1 MATQCVA
8 FWFRLDKHPPC
19 HNLQSSTLNP
29 FCGELMTQKGH
40 TYSCAMPLHNGALSG
55 LSPEV
60 VFASLADNPTL
71 FWLDNASPSGNDA
84 WSYLGINPVQ
94 NTQIFPEQSFAGAS
108 KEAKQYFILPSAQ
121 SIEARHFESTPHDKL
136 GPPFRSGW
144 ISILGYDFFLK
155 DQAVGARRPPK
166 MSFHFFETY
175 FAYSHRSH
183 QWWVVALVSA
193 TTQDQAHCELKRRA
207 DSFVTQFASAKIT
220 GVFENILRPR
230 KAISDFTN
238 SEYENAVK
246 RALEYIRAG
255 DIYQVNLSQRLT
267 VPWEFSPAELYLRLR
282 RATPSQFGAYF
293 GSGLLGSDFAL
304 CSVSPELFLRR
315 RGSSLITRPIKGTRP
330 RTGSRDADAR
340 AKAELSQNAK
350 ERAELNMIVDL
361 ERNDLGRV
369 CEYNSVRVVSTGEIE
384 ELPTLFH
391 RVATIEGQIRADC
404 SLPELL
410 EAMFPGGSVT
420 GAPKI
425 RAMQIIEELEHSPR
439 GPYCGAIGWIGLNG
453 DLELSIAIRTA
464 LYDGAAKQVHYH
476 AGSGI
481 VADSDPRQ
489 EYEETLHK
497 AAAFLRATNATLIQ
511 P

>member
-1 MATQCVA
+1 
-8 FWFRLDKHPPC
+8 
-19 HNLQSSTLNP
+19 
-29 FCGELMTQKGH
+29 MTQKRH
-40 TYSCAMPLHNGALSG
+40 TYSCAVPLHTCALAG
-55 LSPEV
+55 QSPEV
-60 VFASLADNPTL
+60 VFASIADNPAL
-71 FWLDNASPSGNDA
+71 FWLDNASPSKSDA
-84 WSYLGINPVQ
+84 WSYLGISPTQ
-94 NTQIFPEQSFAGAS
+94 SIQIFPEQSFAGS
-108 KEAKQYFILPSAQ
+108 TSVGQQY
-121 SIEARHFESTPHDKL
+121 SISPISDSVESIQIESTPPDEL
-136 GPPFRSGW
+136 VPPFRSGW
-144 ISILGYDFFLK
+144 VGILGYDISLK
-155 DQAVGARRPPK
+155 DQKTSVRRPPK
-166 MSFHFFETY
+166 ISLHFFETY
-175 FAYSHRSH
+175 FAYSHST
-183 QWWVVALVSA
+183 QKWWIVALVSA
-193 TTQDQAHCELKRRA
+193 TTPEEAQCELARREN
-207 DSFVTQFASAKIT
+207 SFVTQFASAKIT
-220 GVFENILRPR
+220 GSFEDTLPPR
-230 KAISDFTN
+230 NAFSDLTN
-238 SEYENAVK
+238 SEYEETVR
-246 RALEYIRAG
+246 RALDYIRAG

-267 VPWEFSPAELYLRLR
+267 VPWEFSAAELYLRLR

-315 RGSSLITRPIKGTRP
+315 RGPSLLTRPIKGTRP
-330 RTGSRDADAR
+330 RTGTADSDAR
-340 AKAELSQNAK
+340 ARSELSQNAK

-369 CEYNSVRVVSTGEIE
+369 CEYNSVRVVSNGEIE

-391 RVATIEGQIRADC
+391 RVATIEGRIRADC
-404 SLPELL
+404 SLAELL
-410 EAMFPGGSVT
+410 EATFPGGSVT